1 MRNIICIAQSRWS
14 SDTPE
19 RPQRWMQGLSSA
31 EISYFELTVTSKL
44 SVFLTRRGVLEVT
57 EPQPGVKVYRLPA
70 YVFSSN
76 RCNSDGKIQPETDCR
91 ADLSMPEKHAYR
103 QQCSALVRHADR
115 VGADRGDSP

>member
-1 MRNIICIAQSRWS
+1 
-14 SDTPE
+14 
-19 RPQRWMQGLSSA
+19 MQGLSSA

-57 EPQPGVKVYRLPA
+57 EPQPGVKVYRLPL
-70 YVFSSN
+70 
-76 RCNSDGKIQPETDCR
+76 KIQPETDCR

-115 VGADRGDSP
+115 VGVDRGDSP